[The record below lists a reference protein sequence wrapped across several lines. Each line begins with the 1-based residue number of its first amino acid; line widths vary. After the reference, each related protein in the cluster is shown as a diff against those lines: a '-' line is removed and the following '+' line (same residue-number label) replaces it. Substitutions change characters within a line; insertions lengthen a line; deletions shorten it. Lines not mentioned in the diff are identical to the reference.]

1 MCDYVADCEALQWN
15 TVSYALYRRNPF
27 TFFQPD
33 DVQRHLLVSLAEDSM
48 LDVMIQDGLKFRE
61 AVEQS
66 IVALGP
72 STDGLHSLLADV
84 TYVYLR

>member
-1 MCDYVADCEALQWN
+1 
-15 TVSYALYRRNPF
+15 LYRRNPF